1 MFFNAIFWFGVQL
14 KIDWL
19 NIAIHETL
27 AILSSLDKINE
38 VINANCT
45 LPLLAILK
53 ISRKSYIISSI
64 IILTISCW
72 IMSVVSLLQQ
82 ISMTTA

>member
-38 VINANCT
+38 VINAKLYLT
-45 LPLLAILK
+45 
-53 ISRKSYIISSI
+53 SFSYFKNF
-64 IILTISCW
+64 
-72 IMSVVSLLQQ
+72 
-82 ISMTTA
+82 